1 MAKNQDMPAE
11 MLAEYARESPT
22 PPADRDERFDE
33 AFDFV
38 TSHDDAPMEPDE
50 PEEIDVEL
58 AREWTYQL
66 LDETGH
72 SYHPKRKK
80 AKGEDNPREN
90 PAHELDLRQ
99 KRTLRK
105 LNRL

>member
-1 MAKNQDMPAE
+1 MAKNQDLPAG
-11 MLAEYARESPT
+11 MLAEYARDSPT

-50 PEEIDVEL
+50 PEEIDVER
-58 AREWTYQL
+58 AREWTDQL

-72 SYHPKRKK
+72 SYHPKRK
-80 AKGEDNPREN
+80 GENPRGN

-105 LNRL
+105 LCRL